1 MRVIVAYRAAS
12 PDLMLS
18 DALSTTD
25 VELAV
30 DRTGS
35 GGDESGLRF
44 WAAGSDLDGFETAM
58 DGDRSLVGVRRLC
71 RGDVRRLYSGT
82 ATDRAAGLTPVATG
96 GGTPLSARFAGGWW
110 HAVTEFPAAETFAAF
125 REDLADRDVTVEL
138 ESVYDA
144 RERPDRTPPR
154 DPRLTD
160 RQRETLELA
169 YQSGFFEVPRDAT
182 MGDLAVAFDVSE
194 QAISQRLRRAY
205 ARLVEAAVVD

>member
-30 DRTGS
+30 DRTGA
-35 GGDESGLRF
+35 GGGEDGLRF
-44 WAAGSDLDGFETAM
+44 WAVGSDLDGFETAM

-71 RGDVRRLYSGT
+71 RDDTGRLYSGT
-82 ATDRAAGLTPVATG
+82 ATDRAAGLTPLATG

-110 HAVTEFPAAETFAAF
+110 HAVTEFSAAETFAAF
-125 REDLADRDVTVEL
+125 REDLAEREVTVEL
-138 ESVYDA
+138 ETVYDA
-144 RERPDRTPPR
+144 RERPDERRPAEPK
-154 DPRLTD
+154 LTD

-169 YQSGFFEVPRDAT
+169 YAEGFFEVPRHVT
-182 MGDLAVAFDVSE
+182 MGDLATAFDVSE